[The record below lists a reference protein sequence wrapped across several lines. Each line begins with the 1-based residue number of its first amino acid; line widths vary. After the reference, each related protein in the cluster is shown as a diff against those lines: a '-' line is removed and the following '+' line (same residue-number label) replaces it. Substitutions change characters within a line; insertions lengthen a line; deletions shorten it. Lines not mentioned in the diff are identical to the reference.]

1 LAGTRFRALHTR
13 KLLLLALVCGSI
25 ATAAAFS
32 LDRYLVATRRAEIAA
47 QLPVP
52 DRASLPAPAVER
64 WRPRLFVAGEP
75 APPLDLVDVDTGA
88 RVSLAAH
95 RGRRPVVL
103 VMGSFGCNVF
113 SAQVDEVVELY
124 DKFGDRAAFYIVAIS
139 DAGHPLPEM
148 ALPDAA
154 RVLLA
159 ANDRDQRVAYAR
171 KGREL
176 YEIPFP
182 CLLDEYGEAERAY
195 DAFPQRLLIIGIDGN
210 IAFDAGW
217 GADGGPSAWD
227 FEKMERTLSLLQ
239 SSRDE

>member
-1 LAGTRFRALHTR
+1 LTGIRFGSLRTR
-13 KLLLLALVCGSI
+13 KLLVLALVCGSV
-25 ATAAAFS
+25 ATAAALG
-32 LDRYLVATRRAEIAA
+32 LDQYLHATRRARIAA
-47 QLPVP
+47 QLPTP
-52 DRASLPAPAVER
+52 DPASLSAPVVER
-64 WRPRLFVAGEP
+64 WRPRLWAAGAP
-75 APPLDLVDVDTGA
+75 APPLDLADVDSGA
-88 RVSLAAH
+88 RVSLAAQ

-113 SAQVDEVVELY
+113 AGQIDEVVRLHEE
-124 DKFGDRAAFYIVAIS
+124 FGDRAAFFFVAIS

-148 ALPDAA
+148 ALPAA
-154 RVLLA
+154 TRALLA

-176 YEIPFP
+176 YQIPFP

-210 IAFDAGW
+210 IALDAGW

-227 FEKMERTLSLLQ
+227 FDRIERTLNLLQ